1 MEKYYYWIDTDYH
14 YGDFSVPKFAF
25 FRGEIV
31 DEEKDRNSEKCLFWE
46 EYKNLDGYDE
56 CVTEYGDVDTE
67 RAWKLIDE
75 YIKSKLGFLP
85 DYEVN

>member
-1 MEKYYYWIDTDYH
+1 MKKYYYWIDTDYH

-25 FRGEIV
+25 FFFFFF

-75 YIKSKLGFLP
+75 CIKSKLGFLP